1 MCANNPL
8 ITKMD
13 NSLSA
18 LKNCE
23 VLSLSTNAID
33 RITGLN
39 GMSKLRILSLGRNN
53 LKKIEKLD
61 DVAET
66 IEQLWISY
74 NEISSLDGL
83 SGCVN
88 LTTLFCSRNS
98 IKSFSELEKIACLT
112 KLKDV
117 LFLGNPMYENLTKAE
132 ARIEVLKRLPNVT
145 KIDGE
150 LVKPDEREAAS
161 GNADDE

>member
-1 MCANNPL
+1 
-8 ITKMD
+8 MD

-33 RITGLN
+33 RIAGLS
-39 GMSKLRILSLGRNN
+39 GMGKLRILSLGRNN

-61 DVAET
+61 EVAET

-83 SGCVN
+83 LGCVN
-88 LTTLFCSRNS
+88 LTTLYCSRNS
-98 IKSFSELEKIACLT
+98 IKSFSELDKIASLT

-117 LFLGNPMYENLTKAE
+117 LFLGNPMYDNLSKAE
-132 ARIEVLKRLPNVT
+132 IRIEVLKRLPSVT

-150 LVKPDEREAAS
+150 LVKPDERETAC
-161 GNADDE
+161 GDGVGDE